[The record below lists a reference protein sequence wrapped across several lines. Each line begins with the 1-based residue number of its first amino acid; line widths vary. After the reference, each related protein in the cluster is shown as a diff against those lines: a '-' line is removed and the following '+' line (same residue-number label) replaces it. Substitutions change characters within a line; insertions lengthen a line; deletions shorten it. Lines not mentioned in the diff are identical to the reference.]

1 MRPEIGGLFHWRQ
14 NTQIALY
21 PSGIVITDI
30 VFNHLDEVPLA
41 GKPSAVIA
49 LLLQNAPEALY
60 RAVINAVGN
69 TGHTLRHPRLH
80 KLLVKY
86 PVRVLK
92 AWRFWLAIFG
102 RLW

>member
-1 MRPEIGGLFHWRQ
+1 MLFHWRQ
-14 NTQIALY
+14 DTQIALH

-30 VFNHLDEVPLA
+30 VFNHLDEVSLA
-41 GKPSAVIA
+41 GEPSAVIA
-49 LLLQNAPEALY
+49 LPLQNPPEALH
-60 RAVINAVGN
+60 RAIINAVGN
-69 TGHTLRHPRLH
+69 TGHTLRYPRLH